1 MKDIEITNT
10 DSIIAIDFFYKEG
23 FVATNTHTKEVH
35 YIMKELV
42 EEIATFD
49 NVWLS
54 EKAEEMIHAI

>member
-1 MKDIEITNT
+1 
-10 DSIIAIDFFYKEG
+10 
-23 FVATNTHTKEVH
+23 
-35 YIMKELV
+35 MKELV